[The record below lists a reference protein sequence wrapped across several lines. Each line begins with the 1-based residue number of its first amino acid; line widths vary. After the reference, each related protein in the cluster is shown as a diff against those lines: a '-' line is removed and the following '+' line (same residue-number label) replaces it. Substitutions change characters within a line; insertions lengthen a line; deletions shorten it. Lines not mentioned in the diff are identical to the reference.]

1 MRIALYGRTFDPDYE
16 GLMKEVCDVLHDAG
30 VETVRFNSYEQLKGK
45 IDMLFSFGGDGTML
59 DTVELV
65 RDSGIPVLGINT
77 GRLGFLSGIS
87 PDETLGAVRHILSGD
102 YEIEK
107 RSLVKLVGEEKLFNG
122 INYALNELSIMRK
135 DGSSLI
141 VIQVFVDDKLLN
153 TYWADGLIFATP
165 TGSTAYSLSVGGP
178 IVAPNNDSFLIT
190 PIAAHNLSVRPIVI
204 SGNSVVKIKVDGR
217 CDEYSLSL
225 DSRSRLVDK
234 HLELEIR
241 KANFSFNMVKL
252 SGKDFFSA
260 IRNKLLWGNDVRN

>member
-1 MRIALYGRTFDPDYE
+1 VGQ
-16 GLMKEVCDVLHDAG
+16 
-30 VETVRFNSYEQLKGK
+30 EQ
-45 IDMLFSFGGDGTML
+45 
-59 DTVELV
+59 
-65 RDSGIPVLGINT
+65 
-77 GRLGFLSGIS
+77 
-87 PDETLGAVRHILSGD
+87 
-102 YEIEK
+102 
-107 RSLVKLVGEEKLFNG
+107 LFNG
-122 INYALNELSIMRK
+122 INYALNEMSIMRK

-190 PIAAHNLSVRPIVI
+190 PISAHNLSVRPIVI

-225 DSRSRLVDK
+225 DSRSKLVDK

-241 KANFSFNMVKL
+241 KADFSFNMVKL
-252 SGKDFFSA
+252 PDKDFFSA